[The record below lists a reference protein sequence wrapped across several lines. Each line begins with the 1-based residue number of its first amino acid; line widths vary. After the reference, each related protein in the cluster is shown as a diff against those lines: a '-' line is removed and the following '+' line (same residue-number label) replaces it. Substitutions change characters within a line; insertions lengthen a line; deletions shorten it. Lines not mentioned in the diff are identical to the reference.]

1 LLLLS
6 SLVALVVLPKEV
18 TESQYNFSG
27 LVDDVVEHVLSVE
40 DFPEEVWEILE
51 DDVFL
56 DRLDMRPDSRV
67 MSETF
72 VAFKRW
78 CCWTNGKSQKG
89 FCSCLAEDLPHL
101 FLIG

>member
-1 LLLLS
+1 
-6 SLVALVVLPKEV
+6 VALVVPPKEV
-18 TESQYNFSG
+18 TESQYNFAG

-56 DRLDMRPDSRV
+56 DRLDIGLHSRV

-72 VAFKRW
+72 VAFEDGVVRQMERVRKASAAARL
-78 CCWTNGKSQKG
+78 KISLI
-89 FCSCLAEDLPHL
+89 CSL
-101 FLIG
+101 